1 MGRRMKKLAAASVIA
16 IASTLGVSGTANAQ
30 FFGGIVYD
38 PTNYAQNLLTAT
50 RTLTMINNQ
59 VKQLTNEAQMLV
71 NEAKELASLPF
82 TARVQLNQRL
92 VEIETLIRTAKG
104 LAYDVASIDASF
116 RALFPEDYSS
126 VSNAAMASDARVHWE
141 EASRAFHDSMI
152 MQAKIAETISADMTD
167 LDAIVSKSE
176 TAVGNLQAAQ
186 AGNQLLALQAQQLAD
201 LTATVAAQGRAQSLQ
216 AAQQAAAQ
224 DQGREQ
230 LRRFLSPG
238 AGYQATNVTMFHP

>member
-1 MGRRMKKLAAASVIA
+1 MRRRMKQLVAVSFMSLTV
-16 IASTLGVSGTANAQ
+16 SLGVSGAANAQ

-71 NEAKELASLPF
+71 NEAKELANLPYS
-82 TARVQLNQRL
+82 ARVQLNQRL
-92 VEIETLIRTAKG
+92 LQIETLIKTANG

-116 RALFPEDYSS
+116 LALFPEDYSAF
-126 VSNAAMASDARVHWE
+126 SNAAMASDARRHWE

-167 LDAIVSKSE
+167 LDAIVSRSE
-176 TAVGNLQAAQ
+176 TAVGNLQVEQ
-186 AGNQLLALQAQQLAD
+186 AGNQLLALQIK
-201 LTATVAAQGRAQSLQ
+201 QSMQ
-216 AAQQAAAQ
+216 AAELFAVASRA
-224 DQGREQ
+224 DAVDRARQ
-230 LRRFLSPG
+230 LQTEERARIANARFIGDGIMYP
-238 AGYQATNVTMFHP
+238 

>member
-1 MGRRMKKLAAASVIA
+1 MGRRMKNLAAASVIA
-16 IASTLGVSGTANAQ
+16 IASAFALSGTASAQ

-71 NEAKELASLPF
+71 NEAKELASLPYS
-82 TARVQLNQRL
+82 ARVQLNQRL
-92 VEIETLIRTAKG
+92 TEIETLIRTAKG
-104 LAYDVASIDASF
+104 LAYDVASIDAAF

-126 VSNAAMASDARVHWE
+126 VSNAAMASDARRHWE

-186 AGNQLLALQAQQLAD
+186 AGNQLLALQVKQSMQAAELFA
-201 LTATVAAQGRAQSLQ
+201 VAARADALDRARQLQ
-216 AAQQAAAQ
+216 TEERARIANA
-224 DQGREQ
+224 
-230 LRRFLSPG
+230 RFIGDGIIYP
-238 AGYQATNVTMFHP
+238 

>member
-92 VEIETLIRTAKG
+92 VEIDTLIKTAKS

-116 RALFPEDYSS
+116 RALFPEDYSAF
-126 VSNAAMASDARVHWE
+126 SNAAMASDARRHWE

-186 AGNQLLALQAQQLAD
+186 AGNQLLALQVKQSMQAAELFA
-201 LTATVAAQGRAQSLQ
+201 VAARADALDRARQLQ
-216 AAQQAAAQ
+216 TEERARIANA
-224 DQGREQ
+224 
-230 LRRFLSPG
+230 RFIGDGIIYP
-238 AGYQATNVTMFHP
+238 

>member
-1 MGRRMKKLAAASVIA
+1 MRRRMKTLVTASVIA
-16 IASTLGVSGTANAQ
+16 ITSTFMFCGTANAQ
-30 FFGGIVYD
+30 LFGGIVYD

-71 NEAKELASLPF
+71 NEAKELANLPYS
-82 TARVQLNQRL
+82 ARVQLNQRL
-92 VEIETLIRTAKG
+92 LQIETLIKSANG

-116 RALFPEDYSS
+116 LALFPEDYSS

-141 EASRAFHDSMI
+141 EASRAFHDAMI

-176 TAVGNLQAAQ
+176 TAVGNLQVEQ
-186 AGNQLLALQAQQLAD
+186 AGNQLLALQVKQAM
-201 LTATVAAQGRAQSLQ
+201 Q
-216 AAQQAAAQ
+216 AAELFAVASRA
-224 DQGREQ
+224 DAVDRARQ
-230 LRRFLSPG
+230 LQTEERARIANARFIGDGIMYP
-238 AGYQATNVTMFHP
+238 

>member
-1 MGRRMKKLAAASVIA
+1 MGRRMKKLAAASLIA
-16 IASTLGVSGTANAQ
+16 LVSAYGVCGTASAQ

-71 NEAKELASLPF
+71 NEAKELTSLPYS
-82 TARVQLNQRL
+82 ARVQLNQRL
-92 VEIETLIRTAKG
+92 TEIETLIRTAKG

-116 RALFPEDYSS
+116 RALFPEDYSAF
-126 VSNAAMASDARVHWE
+126 SNAAMASDARRHWE

-186 AGNQLLALQAQQLAD
+186 AGNQLLALQVKQSMQAAELFA
-201 LTATVAAQGRAQSLQ
+201 VAARADALDRARQLQ
-216 AAQQAAAQ
+216 TEERARIANA
-224 DQGREQ
+224 
-230 LRRFLSPG
+230 RFIGDGIIYP
-238 AGYQATNVTMFHP
+238 

>member
-1 MGRRMKKLAAASVIA
+1 MRRRMKKLAASVVAITVSIA
-16 IASTLGVSGTANAQ
+16 LPTAANAQ

-59 VKQLTNEAQMLV
+59 VRQLTNEAQMLV
-71 NEAKELASLPF
+71 NEAKELTSLPY
-82 TARVQLNQRL
+82 TARAALNARL
-92 VEIETLIRTAKG
+92 VEIETLIKTAKG

-116 RALFPEDYSS
+116 RALFPEDYSAF
-126 VSNAAMASDARVHWE
+126 SNAAMASDARRHWE

-186 AGNQLLALQAQQLAD
+186 AGNQLLALQVKQSMQAAELFA
-201 LTATVAAQGRAQSLQ
+201 VAARADALDRARQLQ
-216 AAQQAAAQ
+216 TEERARIANA
-224 DQGREQ
+224 
-230 LRRFLSPG
+230 RFIGDGIIYP
-238 AGYQATNVTMFHP
+238 